1 MHTVLVFHVV
11 AVIPALFDQVT
22 AVGCCIDQDIIR
34 TGLHASFDDCLQ
46 EFVFNLEVFERK
58 VIHVNDKAVVPVFY
72 LCNDGGQILELMLV
86 NLDHTKS
93 LIIIFVEQ
101 CFDAGRLS
109 GTGISTE
116 QYVVGRKSFDKCL
129 CIINQLFLLD
139 LISDQIFQ
147 KNAVRIVDRQEF
159 HSIFQVADTESAV
172 QTEHT
177 NAVCFVEIRNDGE
190 NLIGIFG
197 LLDFLADFLHTFTD
211 IAVVHPFLFR
221 NRVVIADRRET
232 VDTKIFF
239 NGTKVKVKQF
249 FEYGEICF
257 CKMIDGTVIG
267 TYLLT
272 GHAERVFIG
281 QQDEGQIIVPQI
293 FVEAI
298 LGGKIEERFHL
309 LIDPAGQSFFFC
321 EIKFIVAEDAGQ
333 L

>member
-1 MHTVLVFHVV
+1 MT
-11 AVIPALFDQVT
+11 
-22 AVGCCIDQDIIR
+22 
-34 TGLHASFDDCLQ
+34 
-46 EFVFNLEVFERK
+46 N
-58 VIHVNDKAVVPVFY
+58 
-72 LCNDGGQILELMLV
+72 
-86 NLDHTKS
+86 
-93 LIIIFVEQ
+93 
-101 CFDAGRLS
+101 
-109 GTGISTE
+109 
-116 QYVVGRKSFDKCL
+116 
-129 CIINQLFLLD
+129 
-139 LISDQIFQ
+139 
-147 KNAVRIVDRQEF
+147 
-159 HSIFQVADTESAV
+159 TESAV

-221 NRVVIADRRET
+221 NGVVIADRRET

-309 LIDPAGQSFFFC
+309 LIDPAGQIFFFC